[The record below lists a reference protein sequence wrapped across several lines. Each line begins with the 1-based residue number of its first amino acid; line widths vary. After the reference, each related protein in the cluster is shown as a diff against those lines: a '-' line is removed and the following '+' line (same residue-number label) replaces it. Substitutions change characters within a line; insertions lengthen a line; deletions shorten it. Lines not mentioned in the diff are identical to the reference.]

1 MVRNFFM
8 NFCKKKFHTNCTRA
22 KSGSIVSFNRE
33 ETIDYEL
40 SADKFSWMVDDKMY
54 DKLKHNYN
62 ECLDNI
68 VKSFVAYRL
77 AHDKIISYQSKF
89 YQNNNILINL
99 D

>member
-1 MVRNFFM
+1 M
-8 NFCKKKFHTNCTRA
+8 NFCKK
-22 KSGSIVSFNRE
+22 SFTLITHEQKVVRLFLLIE
-33 ETIDYEL
+33 KDYEL

-62 ECLDNI
+62 ECPDNI

-77 AHDKIISYQSKF
+77 AHDKIISYQWKF

>member
-1 MVRNFFM
+1 
-8 NFCKKKFHTNCTRA
+8 
-22 KSGSIVSFNRE
+22 
-33 ETIDYEL
+33 
-40 SADKFSWMVDDKMY
+40 MVDDKTY

-62 ECLDNI
+62 ECPDNI
-68 VKSFVAYRL
+68 VKFFVAYRL